1 MNINQSEIDILKTLF
16 EGVIQ
21 AARLL
26 EFEFQKINQSPDFNQ
41 KDIAEVIKQLHENCT
56 GEVIL
61 YSDFIFQLLDS
72 QERGDSM
79 EFEQIIK
86 NFMELANNSKEDA
99 A

>member
-1 MNINQSEIDILKTLF
+1 MKINQSETEMLKNLF
-16 EGVIQ
+16 EGLIHIS
-21 AARLL
+21 RLL

-79 EFEQIIK
+79 EFEQTIK